1 MSSESQYQYLER
13 RLSELY
19 EEVRPAPEGL
29 AQGRERMLTE
39 GARLRAG
46 KASRPLSVTDT
57 IERQQPRRRRK
68 MNVLLAYKVLAVVM
82 AIAIAVGAGGGG
94 IAVAADSLPG
104 DFLYPVKTFS
114 EEVKLL
120 LTWDPATEAELNMAF
135 ASERVREMTQLAAR
149 GDDVPEDVG
158 ARLTRHMEQ
167 AMVEIARARPEEV
180 PALLTRVMERAR
192 VFQQTLEQA
201 QVAAQEKYRTQLRQ
215 AAQVM
220 ERTREEAEAGL
231 GDPLRF
237 REQYQH
243 RHEGAA
249 GPHGEPSV
257 TPTRAQEQEGQQQQY
272 QHQYEGTPGPH
283 GEPSAP
289 SSESPTPTDTPSPDE
304 PDSATREPERAREE
318 EQHRH
323 EGTPGPHQ
331 EGSPSFNRN
340 PAPTSG
346 PQQNGQSGNG
356 N

>member
-1 MSSESQYQYLER
+1 MSSESKYQHLER

-19 EEVRPAPEGL
+19 EEVPPAPEGL

-39 GARLRAG
+39 AARLGDGR
-46 KASRPLSVTDT
+46 ASRPLSVTDT

-68 MNVLLAYKVLAVVM
+68 MNLLLAYKVLAVVM
-82 AIAIAVGAGGGG
+82 AIAIAVGGTGGG
-94 IAVAADSLPG
+94 IALAADSLPG

-114 EEVKLL
+114 EEVRLL
-120 LTWDPATEAELNMAF
+120 LTWDPAAEAELNMAF

-149 GDDVPEDVG
+149 GDDVPEDVV
-158 ARLTRHMEQ
+158 ARLTRHMER
-167 AMVEIARARPEEV
+167 AMMEIARARPEEV

-201 QVAAQEKYRTQLRQ
+201 QDAAQEKSRTQLRQ

-220 ERTREEAEAGL
+220 ERTRQEADAGL

-237 REQYQH
+237 RDEYQH
-243 RHEGAA
+243 RYEGAA

-257 TPTRAQEQEGQQQQY
+257 TPTRTQEQEGQQQQY

-289 SSESPTPTDTPSPDE
+289 SGDSSAPTDTPSADD
-304 PDSATREPERAREE
+304 PDSAAKEPERIREE
-318 EQHRH
+318 EHRQ
-323 EGTPGPHQ
+323 EGTPDPHQ
-331 EGSPSFNRN
+331 EGSPSFNQD

-346 PQQNGQSGNG
+346 PKENGQGNKG
-356 N
+356 H